1 MNIRKDNFKGRL
13 IAAVLLAAW
22 MLVIFIFSAMP
33 AEASDEKS
41 MLIVNIL
48 DSLGLNTQGSLA
60 DLANHIVRKSAHFIE
75 YALLYFFA
83 LNLMRYYFT
92 FNKALLMSLAIVF
105 LYACTDEFHQLFV
118 PGRAGR
124 FSDVL
129 IDTSGGFTSMVLTKI
144 ICCIKKV
151 LKL

>member
-1 MNIRKDNFKGRL
+1 MHIIKDNFKGKL
-13 IAAVLLAAW
+13 IAAVLLIAW
-22 MLVIFIFSAMP
+22 MVVIFVFSAMP

-48 DSLGLNTQGSLA
+48 DSLGLNTQGTLA

-129 IDTSGGFTSMVLTKI
+129 IDTSGGFTSMVLTIAAI
-144 ICCIKKV
+144 IVKKR
-151 LKL
+151 K